1 MNLAQI
7 QEKEDEI
14 QSSYRRIE
22 REQEELRQ
30 QAGEIRQDHSSI
42 ARELEDSQKDEKELE
57 VFIETKQKELE
68 EWKAEE
74 TEKNHVLE
82 RSVWKN
88 HLWSSRTIS
97 FRKISAV
104 WKMRLKHTTGS
115 PKKSLKIFPEVPKKY
130 IKKRTVLKNSKKLLP
145 NVQVRKRFW
154 MPDVSNGRKK
164 RKNAVPATSLFSLQ
178 PHT

>member
-1 MNLAQI
+1 MYL
-7 QEKEDEI
+7 K
-14 QSSYRRIE
+14 
-22 REQEELRQ
+22 
-30 QAGEIRQDHSSI
+30 
-42 ARELEDSQKDEKELE
+42 
-57 VFIETKQKELE
+57 
-68 EWKAEE
+68 
-74 TEKNHVLE
+74 

-130 IKKRTVLKNSKKLLP
+130 IKKKTVLKNSKKPLP

-154 MPDVSNGRKK
+154 MSDVSNGRKK
-164 RKNAVPATSLFSLQ
+164 RKNAVPATSLFSKRGIISLKRHRCLIKSVSVCAVRQ
-178 PHT
+178 KIEEQRESQDFLYVGRI